1 MSAGPGETDSDPDD
15 IWYLGQLFTNI
26 VPLLILASMAVSLV
40 VFAPWGRDLIYSSLP
55 HFFTLFPL
63 FVLAFITYV
72 ARAKLIDEDRE
83 VSIRLR

>member
-1 MSAGPGETDSDPDD
+1 MSSDSNDV
-15 IWYLGQLFTNI
+15 WHLGQLFSNI
-26 VPLLILASMAVSLV
+26 VPMLILLSMALTMFVL
-40 VFAPWGRDLIYSSLP
+40 APWGRDLLYSTLT

-63 FVLAFITYV
+63 VVLAVITYV